1 MGANWLLHHK
11 ENYRVNQMN
20 SELRPVLEEIKTKS
34 YNYNQDYTEEE
45 LKDRQ
50 SKGYNIEVNLF

>member
-1 MGANWLLHHK
+1 
-11 ENYRVNQMN
+11 MN

-50 SKGYNIEVNLF
+50 SKGYNTEVNLF